1 MPIINNKAVH
11 GYPQLRRKKMWQKK
25 HEGNPDPRANINP
38 ECNSDTINVPKYNN
52 KQ

>member
-1 MPIINNKAVH
+1 MVTPNCIE
-11 GYPQLRRKKMWQKK
+11 KKCDKK
-25 HEGNPDPRANINP
+25 NTRETTRENTRANINP

>member
-1 MPIINNKAVH
+1 MVTPNCIEKKCDKKKNK
-11 GYPQLRRKKMWQKK
+11 
-25 HEGNPDPRANINP
+25 GNPDPRANINP

>member
-1 MPIINNKAVH
+1 MVTPNCVE
-11 GYPQLRRKKMWQKK
+11 KKCDKKK

-38 ECNSDTINVPKYNN
+38 ECNSDTINVSKYNN